1 MATLPKPNG
10 KYGVHLSTMK
20 LTDETRID
28 PFASIHQFRSVMI
41 SAFYPV
47 VLTDECRTRLVSY
60 MLPATATIE
69 SQYYSQ
75 YGLPTGTFEKLQ
87 LSLCKVDC
95 RMTAP
100 LDEFPI
106 VLFSP
111 GLGNSRLLYSAIAQS
126 IASSGNIVISI
137 DHPYDAN
144 VVEYPDGTLVLAANI
159 SSDAQIKLD
168 VNTRVKDASFILD
181 QLSLTPTVRLL
192 FPSANGHLKTHN
204 VTMYGHSVGGAAAA
218 AAMLEDSRIIGG
230 ANLDGSF
237 FGPVIEQGLNRPFL
251 IFGHEGKNQSTD
263 PSWKAIWPRL
273 RGWKLELMLHG
284 AQHATFSDLPLLVK
298 VLGLDKVLPPEAAT
312 LLGML
317 DGVRALDVVSAYL
330 VAFFDFVRS
339 GIPAHL
345 LQGPAK
351 EYPEISLVAT

>member
-1 MATLPKPNG
+1 
-10 KYGVHLSTMK
+10 
-20 LTDETRID
+20 
-28 PFASIHQFRSVMI
+28 
-41 SAFYPV
+41 
-47 VLTDECRTRLVSY
+47 
-60 MLPATATIE
+60 
-69 SQYYSQ
+69 
-75 YGLPTGTFEKLQ
+75 
-87 LSLCKVDC
+87 
-95 RMTAP
+95 MTAP